1 MSALPPESL
10 VDLEKESSVID
21 ENAIRESIEVRALA
35 AMAA

>member
-21 ENAIRESIEVRALA
+21 ESAIRECIEVRALA
-35 AMAA
+35 ATAA